1 MGDSTG
7 DGDMQTSK
15 DLPPLASRSGSE
27 PVADFYV
34 LWNLALLPTIFRKAP
49 ALMLKHIAVIPL
61 SIK

>member
-1 MGDSTG
+1 MGDSTV
-7 DGDMQTSK
+7 DGGVQTSK

-27 PVADFYV
+27 PVVGFYMP
-34 LWNLALLPTIFRKAP
+34 WNLALLPIIFRKAP